1 MKQKLFSMLLLGVF
15 LASVSLFTSCKDYD
29 DDISA
34 NRDAIAA
41 LRVQMSDVKSALEND
56 LNTQKS
62 TYETQIAALEAQ
74 LKSAM
79 DNKADKSVVDE
90 LQASLK
96 QMKEDYEAK
105 MSVLEAQY
113 EAANE
118 ALKRLDEKADQATV
132 NGVIADLAALTGKL
146 EDETKAREAVEAN
159 LLIQM
164 NALQD
169 FMQKYND
176 ANLQGQIDELKKAI
190 GEIET
195 NVEINVVKSQMAELQ
210 QMIANVNVNLDALN
224 VLIERMLNSIALVP
238 YLYIDGIEAIEFTS
252 LKYKEWNNI
261 DLDYPSITGG
271 TNLISNEETDATYRL
286 NPSTV
291 QRDGINEKGIDFVTY
306 KAETRAGRPV
316 EPSVVSFAGI
326 KEFKNGYMTVRLK
339 KNTTQS
345 LNLSNNEI
353 YIVSLKVPRNAD
365 SYEAADVYSENTRLA
380 EKDYTPRIAS
390 LPFYVDGRTYTS
402 TEYDQTI
409 QRPHHYSPK
418 YDVTTVP
425 ETGIYDTRVDKGELV
440 SKVIYYKDHFDL
452 NNIVTG
458 CKLDGGYYGRCVQ
471 EITKDKLKE
480 YGLALRYDIPSPAY
494 TNDVD
499 HSTNQQEFAVVT
511 PNGIV
516 SSKTPAGVTDNR
528 AVVGKE
534 PIIRVQM
541 IDTVH
546 NNKVADVRYL
556 KIKWTDMEEVKP
568 AVQLADKNSEAVLG
582 CNSVGDDFTW
592 REFVNEVYAKLENS
606 TGLSQK
612 QFEDIYL
619 TEYAPKIDVRFDT
632 NWSPASDTSAP
643 ASGTFDYAIQPSVF
657 PVWANTTN
665 EHGDAVIGQ
674 WTLSPEDIET
684 VYCNS
689 ANDTKT
695 FTAKIYFTSRD
706 NTMYPDVWFYWKFTI
721 KLPKLPSIHGFY
733 DQYWLDGKV
742 GQEHDILPVQFKT
755 QAYDDLVASG
765 INYCVFN
772 NNLMNAF
779 TYNIVG
785 GQKQFIVKDVPTCGT
800 WDLQFRYEQTLNGYR
815 PNYTTSSSGA
825 WKSKGQWT
833 NINSEAWNNFVAYQF
848 MRIPNPSGKA
858 LQLNWDDDHVSW
870 CNNPMHKTC
879 NLYAD
884 HIVWPTPPITEDQ
897 LRNNVLYNAYKDI
910 LNPLAKTDYVGK
922 DGTVAPDRTHE
933 KPLNFTVW
941 ATLNNWNYIPVLN
954 YKAYMVEP
962 LRINWAPDDA
972 EWQDGEVSGS
982 PVRWRDLFSCT
993 DFRGYLVADKA
1004 NGSVSSTD
1012 EQKMWTRSLWEY
1024 YEVQAPIFDVE
1035 HAVFAFKKDA
1045 TGNVVIDN
1053 TIQVENGQ
1061 GMTSKDLKDNTNG
1074 NIQISFEKQPDSD
1087 YIFFWNNGGSNIE
1100 AKVRVAIP
1108 VQMYYGFGFIKTW
1121 IVGWV
1126 YPHGWKN

>member
-169 FMQKYND
+169 FMQKYDD

-195 NVEINVVKSQMAELQ
+195 NVEINVMKSQMQELQ

-326 KEFKNGYMTVRLK
+326 KEFKNGYMTVRLR

-402 TEYDQTI
+402 TEYGQTI
-409 QRPHHYSPK
+409 TRPHHYSPK
-418 YDVTTVP
+418 YNVGTTEV
-425 ETGIYDTRVDKGELV
+425 GIYETRVDNTPLDVV
-440 SKVIYYKDHFDL
+440 SKIINYNDKFDL
-452 NNIVTG
+452 NSIVTG
-458 CKLDGGYYGRCVQ
+458 CKLDGGYNGTCVQ

-480 YGLALRYDIPSPAY
+480 YGIVLRYDIPSPAY
-494 TNDVD
+494 TQDVD
-499 HSTNQQEFAVVT
+499 HKTNQQEFAVVT
-511 PNGIV
+511 QNGIV
-516 SSKTPAGVTDNR
+516 SSKTPAGVTDNK

-541 IDTVH
+541 VDTVH
-546 NNKVADVRYL
+546 NKVADVRYL
-556 KIKWTDMEEVKP
+556 KIKWADVTEGPEKP
-568 AVQLADKNSEAVLG
+568 DVQLADKNSETVLS
-582 CNSVGDDFTW
+582 CNSAIAEFTW
-592 REFVNEVYAKLENS
+592 REFVNEIYAKLEDA
-606 TGLSQK
+606 TGMSQSDFEKIYGSSPEITLS
-612 QFEDIYL
+612 F
-619 TEYAPKIDVRFDT
+619 AT

-643 ASGTFDYAIQPSVF
+643 ASGTISYTSQPSAF
-657 PVWANTTN
+657 PVWESTTN
-665 EHGDAVIGQ
+665 EHGDALIGK
-674 WTLSPEDIET
+674 WTLAPEDIET

-695 FTAKIYFTSRD
+695 FTAKIFFRSP
-706 NTMYPDVWFYWKFTI
+706 NKKLHSNVWFNWNFTI
-721 KLPKLPSIHGFY
+721 KLPKLPSINGFY

-742 GQEHDILPVQFKT
+742 GEEHDILPVQFNT
-755 QAYDDLVASG
+755 QGQRDMVARG

-785 GQKQFIVKDVPTCGT
+785 GMKQFIVKDVPTCGT

-815 PNYTTSSSGA
+815 PNYTTSSPGA

-833 NINSEAWNNFVAYQF
+833 NINSEVWNNFVAYQF
-848 MRIPNPSGKA
+848 MRIPNPSGKV
-858 LQLNWDDDHVSW
+858 LQLEWDDDHVSW
-870 CNNPMHKTC
+870 CNNPQHKTC

-884 HIVWPTPPITEDQ
+884 HIDWTLPVAPEQ
-897 LRNNVLYNAYKDI
+897 NLQKVAYDEI
-910 LNPLAKTDYVGK
+910 LNPLANTDFVGK

-941 ATLNNWNYIPVLN
+941 AALNNWNYIPVLN
-954 YKAYMVEP
+954 YKAYMVAP
-962 LRINWAPDDA
+962 LRINFAPNEA

-982 PVRWRDLFSCT
+982 PVRWYDMFSCT
-993 DFRGYLVADKA
+993 DFRGYLVANKPD
-1004 NGSVSSTD
+1004 GTYSG
-1012 EQKMWTRSLWEY
+1012 EQKAWTQSLWNY
-1024 YEVQAPIFDVE
+1024 YEVQNPSFDVQN
-1035 HAVFAFKKDA
+1035 ALFAFETVNGDVKINNNIK
-1045 TGNVVIDN
+1045 
-1053 TIQVENGQ
+1053 VEDGQ
-1061 GMTSKDLKDNTNG
+1061 GMTSQQLYDYTNG
-1074 NIQISFEKQPDSD
+1074 NIQISFEYQPNGN
-1087 YIFFWNNGGSNIE
+1087 YIYFWNNGGSNIE
-1100 AKVRVAIP
+1100 SKVKVSIP
-1108 VQMYYGFGFIKTW
+1108 VDLKYGFGYIKTR